1 MTSNSLEGANDYYT
15 AYGRTAG
22 NLFEADVGAV
32 DTEMPDIKKIDIK
45 GIKIL

>member
-1 MTSNSLEGANDYYT
+1 MTSNSLEG

-32 DTEMPDIKKIDIK
+32 DTNMLKKMN
-45 GIKIL
+45 